1 MRKEKEIQVDLVI
14 TDRHFEGEQKLETVL
29 LLWLKKQ
36 LDGEQK

>member
-1 MRKEKEIQVDLVI
+1 MRKSKSEAVVRVVE
-14 TDRHFEGEQKLETVL
+14 REFEGEQKLQTVL

>member
-1 MRKEKEIQVDLVI
+1 MRKLQNEVEFRIVD
-14 TDRHFEGEQKLETVL
+14 RQFEGEQKLQTVL